1 MRPTDLF
8 RSPLF
13 LLLGWSTAAGACNAI
28 TGADGL
34 EIPGGSAGA
43 TGASTTTSLIEAG
56 GVHVSQIALYQGVK
70 AVLMQ
75 DGQPAGGDVPI
86 VADRDALMRVFVSVD
101 SEYDGKPVTGRLT
114 IDGDVEP
121 VEVTQVVNGSPQEEN
136 LDSTLNFEI
145 PGASIR
151 PGFAYKI
158 RLLQP
163 SEDSQG
169 SNPGARYP
177 DTGFA
182 GTKAQSVGKAVKIT
196 LVPFSY
202 GADGSDRLPDTSPAA
217 VQGYQDLFYGMYP
230 TPSIEMTVRD
240 PVPYDNEVSPNGAGW
255 DELLGYLQQV
265 RADDKA
271 AFDVYYYGLFS
282 PAGNLDQF
290 CGGGCVVGLGNIAGP
305 GDAYA
310 RAAIG
315 LGFGGGDAVV
325 SWETAVHELGHAFGR
340 YHSPCGGADGID
352 PGYPYPNGFI
362 GTWGY
367 NLLTRQLYPPATVA
381 DVMSYCEPIW
391 VSDYTWKG
399 LFERIRLVNGAKSV
413 VPPELMNLTYERA
426 RIDADDDLHWM
437 PPVVLEL
444 PPQGDPIDLV
454 VENEEG
460 AFAVTGRYYAYDHL
474 PGGALLWPQAGA
486 PSSAV
491 TFEREG
497 RIYSLWR

>member
-1 MRPTDLF
+1 
-8 RSPLF
+8 
-13 LLLGWSTAAGACNAI
+13 
-28 TGADGL
+28 
-34 EIPGGSAGA
+34 
-43 TGASTTTSLIEAG
+43 
-56 GVHVSQIALYQGVK
+56 
-70 AVLMQ
+70 
-75 DGQPAGGDVPI
+75 
-86 VADRDALMRVFVSVD
+86 
-101 SEYDGKPVTGRLT
+101 
-114 IDGDVEP
+114 
-121 VEVTQVVNGSPQEEN
+121 
-136 LDSTLNFEI
+136 
-145 PGASIR
+145 
-151 PGFAYKI
+151 
-158 RLLQP
+158 
-163 SEDSQG
+163 
-169 SNPGARYP
+169 
-177 DTGFA
+177 
-182 GTKAQSVGKAVKIT
+182 
-196 LVPFSY
+196 
-202 GADGSDRLPDTSPAA
+202 
-217 VQGYQDLFYGMYP
+217 
-230 TPSIEMTVRD
+230 
-240 PVPYDNEVSPNGAGW
+240 
-255 DELLGYLQQV
+255 
-265 RADDKA
+265 
-271 AFDVYYYGLFS
+271 
-282 PAGNLDQF
+282 
-290 CGGGCVVGLGNIAGP
+290 
-305 GDAYA
+305 
-310 RAAIG
+310 
-315 LGFGGGDAVV
+315 V

-491 TFEREG
+491 TFELEG